1 MGIQDLLITPLYL
14 AFIYLIAYQVRPLYT
29 NKKTL
34 PYFIPALTV
43 KIIGAIA
50 VGLIYQFY
58 YGGGRPSGDTFMYF
72 KEAKVIYDAFFESPW
87 IGIKLLLSKG
97 GTPIPELFIYSS
109 KMYWFRS
116 PTEYFVIRMIAAFG
130 IFTFYTY
137 SSVAV
142 LFATLSFSGVW
153 ALYRSFCKLYPRLY
167 QEFAIAILFVPSVF
181 FWGSGILK
189 DTITL
194 GALGWAAWA
203 IVRIFFEKKGIGV
216 AVTILLLSLYTIYS
230 IKIYILLC
238 FVPAAILWVF
248 IGNAEHIRS
257 PILRILTLPVLLGL
271 SGLLGYFAMVEI
283 GEDNAQ
289 YSLDAM
295 LNTAEVTATY
305 LAQVSERQ
313 QGSGYTLGDDYDFS
327 PAALARKFPLAV
339 NVTLFRPYLW
349 EAYNPVM
356 LLSALES
363 FATLVLTLMV
373 VYKAGPGN
381 VFKSFAAEPVVTF
394 CLVFAIMFSFAIG
407 VSTYNFGS
415 LVRYK
420 IPMLPFYLSAMFIIR
435 YVSTRRVRVRKKAYA
450 PPAPEGVS
458 LRTPSP

>member
-1 MGIQDLLITPLYL
+1 MGLQDFLITP
-14 AFIYLIAYQVRPLYT
+14 IYLIIIYIIAFQVQSFYSNNQTR
-29 NKKTL
+29 

-50 VGLIYQFY
+50 VGMIYQFY
-58 YGGGRPSGDTFMYF
+58 YGGGRPSGDTFAYF
-72 KEAKVIYDAFFESPW
+72 REAKVIYDAFYESPE
-87 IGIKLLLSKG
+87 IGIKLFLANG
-97 GTPIPELFIYSS
+97 EYTADIFNYAT

-116 PTEYFVIRMIAAFG
+116 PTEYFVIRVIA
-130 IFTFYTY
+130 ILSLFTFHTY
-137 SSVAV
+137 SAIAV
-142 LFATLSFSGVW
+142 LFAALSFSGIW

-167 QEFAIAILFVPSVF
+167 KEFALAILFVPSVF

-194 GALGWAAWA
+194 GALGWATWA
-203 IVRIFFEKKGIGV
+203 IVRIFFERKGINV
-216 AVTILLLSLYTIYS
+216 AIIFLLISLYTIYS

-248 IGNAEHIRS
+248 IGNAKKIPS

-271 SGLLGYFAMVEI
+271 SGLLGYYAMVEI
-283 GEDNAQ
+283 GEDNAR
-289 YSLDAM
+289 YSLDKM
-295 LNTAEVTATY
+295 IQTAEITATY
-305 LAQVSERQ
+305 LARVSESQ
-313 QGSGYTLGDDYDFS
+313 QGSIYTLGDDYDFS
-327 PAALARKFPLAV
+327 PAALARKFPFAV

-363 FATLVLTLMV
+363 FFTLMLTLVVLFKTGLG
-373 VYKAGPGN
+373 K
-381 VFKSFAAEPVVTF
+381 VFKSLASEPVVTF

-420 IPMLPFYLSAMFIIR
+420 IPMFPFYLSALFIIR
-435 YVSTRRVRVRKKAYA
+435 YVGRR
-450 PPAPEGVS
+450 
-458 LRTPSP
+458 